1 LKGSI
6 TVTEN
11 ALASMLGLAAHEVPG
26 VVGMAPANIREGIQ
40 KILGRA
46 QARDG
51 VLVGGEGAARSVD
64 VFVVVA
70 FGVNISAVAESVRER
85 IQYAARVFAGVEL
98 AAVRVHVVGVS
109 RPAAARRVRGV

>member
-1 LKGSI
+1 MRGSI

-51 VLVGGEGAARSVD
+51 VLISGEGNARAVE

-70 FGVNISAVAESVRER
+70 FGVNIGAVAEGVRER
-85 IQYAARVFAGVEL
+85 IMHAARTYAGVEL
-98 AAVRVHVVGVS
+98 SGVKVHVVGVS
-109 RPAAARRVRGV
+109 RPATRRARGG